1 MKNKFMLGITTGF
14 IVAMILGCVS
24 VLRMGQMPLGAQGFF
39 RLPSFYYGVTRVVIT
54 TDTVAA
60 TDSRIEAN
68 GGGSSYTIALPALA
82 SVPTGKEYNFKQLG
96 TGVVTLDA
104 DAAETIDGVTTATL
118 PGQYYSLT
126 IYKCAALSAW
136 CIQ

>member
-1 MKNKFMLGITTGF
+1 MKNKFALGIATGL
-14 IVAMILGCVS
+14 IVATILGCVS
-24 VLRMGQMPLGAQGFF
+24 VLRMGQTPLGAQGFF

-54 TDTVAA
+54 TATVAS

-68 GGGSSYTIALPALA
+68 GGGSSYTVTLPPLA
-82 SVPTGKEYNFKQLG
+82 SVPIGKEYNFKQLG
-96 TGVVTLDA
+96 TGVVTIDG
-104 DAAETIDGVTTATL
+104 DAAETIDGVATATL

-126 IYKCAALSAW
+126 MYKCAAATSW